1 MINRERTITLN
12 SQCLTLR
19 NLDARIFILEAS
31 YRIFRSVG
39 QNNGG
44 ITLASESCKK
54 VVTVVSSNNVH
65 AIECNGSTV
74 GNGKLPVFVVLA
86 RYYIAIHE
94 CELCLDIREV
104 ANKETDAILARIVS
118 LTLEGQ
124 CIVTQ
129 IKDRNGCLVGNV
141 SAVECN
147 CVICTLLQY
156 ITIQV
161 CQGEI

>member
-1 MINRERTITLN
+1 M
-12 SQCLTLR
+12 
-19 NLDARIFILEAS
+19 EAS
-31 YRIFRSVG
+31 YRIFRTVG

-44 ITLASESCKK
+44 ITLAGESCKK

-74 GNGKLPVFVVLA
+74 GNGKLLACVVFA

-104 ANKETDAILARIVS
+104 ANKETDTILARIVS
-118 LTLEGQ
+118 YTLKGQ

-129 IKDRNGCLVGNV
+129 IWDRDSRLVGNV

-161 CQGEI
+161 C